1 MKAGDLVLVRNNTFF
16 RWELSIFAYENP
28 YVLGDGKLR
37 YKCLNGTDWNECL
50 PYVGNEDLLGT
61 IGTVQE
67 EFAAGQLVAVKNDD
81 DEEWRI
87 RYFKRKSD
95 FGLDKALNG
104 HKPSYVV
111 TKELPSEDA
120 SAPRLTVPKEE
131 VYEQCHLLENVFKG
145 FAKTY
150 ASRKDG

>member
-1 MKAGDLVLVRNNTFF
+1 MKAGDLVLVRNNAFF

-50 PYVGNEDLLGT
+50 PYVGNEGLLGT
-61 IGTVQE
+61 IGTEQE
-67 EFAAGQLVAVKNDD
+67 EFAAGQPVAVKNDD

-87 RYFKRKSD
+87 RYFKRK
-95 FGLDKALNG
+95 LDLGPEKPLNR
-104 HKPSYVV
+104 HRHSYVV

-120 SAPRLTVPKEE
+120 SAPRLISPKEE

>member
-1 MKAGDLVLVRNNTFF
+1 MKAGDLVLVRNNAFF

-50 PYVGNEDLLGT
+50 PYEGNEALLGT
-61 IGTVQE
+61 IGTEQE
-67 EFAAGQLVAVKNDD
+67 EFAAGQPVAVKNDD

-87 RYFKRKSD
+87 RYFKRKLD
-95 FGLDKALNG
+95 LGLEKPLNG
-104 HKPSYVV
+104 HRYSYVV
-111 TKELPSEDA
+111 TKELPSDDA
-120 SAPRLTVPKEE
+120 SAPRLIAPKEE
-131 VYEQCHLLENVFKG
+131 VYRQCHLLENVFKG
-145 FAKTY
+145 FAKAY